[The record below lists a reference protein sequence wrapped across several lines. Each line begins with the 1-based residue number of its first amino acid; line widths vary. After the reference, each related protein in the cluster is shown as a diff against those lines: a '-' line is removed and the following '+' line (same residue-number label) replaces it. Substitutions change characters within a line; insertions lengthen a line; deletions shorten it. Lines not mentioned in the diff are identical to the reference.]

1 MSLLDDENILIS
13 DDRGAIG
20 HFLKSYYKI
29 VGNWILRENNVVDIK
44 GSLCLENSD
53 IDSLTNGL
61 FHFGSVTG
69 GVYFNRC
76 DKLKSLEGA
85 PKNVCGN
92 FSCHRCNSLL
102 DFSGGPEEVGGFYTS
117 ECIML
122 KSLKGCP
129 KIIHNGASCTSMM
142 SLRSLEGLPLHINKD
157 FVCDS
162 CNNLID
168 LTGAPEYVGG
178 NFSCSECLGLKDL
191 TGAPKCVNGNFYCCN
206 CTNLRSI
213 KGIENTFIN
222 DMFDFSWCSH
232 IEDSRYLP
240 SGAQLICFE
249 YCDIDSNVKLKIIEA
264 CHQRS
269 IKIKF

>member
-1 MSLLDDENILIS
+1 
-13 DDRGAIG
+13 
-20 HFLKSYYKI
+20 
-29 VGNWILRENNVVDIK
+29 
-44 GSLCLENSD
+44 
-53 IDSLTNGL
+53 
-61 FHFGSVTG
+61 
-69 GVYFNRC
+69 
-76 DKLKSLEGA
+76 
-85 PKNVCGN
+85 
-92 FSCHRCNSLL
+92 
-102 DFSGGPEEVGGFYTS
+102 
-117 ECIML
+117 ML